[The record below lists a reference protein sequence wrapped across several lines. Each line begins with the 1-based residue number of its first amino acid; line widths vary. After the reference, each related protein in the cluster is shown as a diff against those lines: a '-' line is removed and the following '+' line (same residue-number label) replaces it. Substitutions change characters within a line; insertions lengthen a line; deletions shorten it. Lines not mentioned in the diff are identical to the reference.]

1 MKLKNVSKIIQS
13 TILAFICTASISAQS
28 LWDGTSSDK
37 SWYNDAETEFH
48 ITTAA
53 QLKGLADIVNDG
65 NKLTGKEIQIDSDID
80 LNNYEWTPIG
90 VWGTNYSFSGIF
102 NGNGHTIT
110 GIKPTMPDNSTHFNS
125 YGVLGFFGMASGT
138 IKNVYVKGSIEHT
151 TKSSS
156 DQRPNIGGLVGY
168 CSGSIENVKVDFDI
182 HFSYAVLSGGYCGT
196 VCGTG
201 WGHIKEARACGKID
215 FDNNS
220 TIDNFCIGGIA
231 GGFTTIEQAISY
243 TNISSKICDSNCKVG
258 GIIGQASTNND
269 ITDCAFYGALSL
281 TKGVYAGNTTYASI
295 GGICGYSYQCN
306 FTNVI
311 FSPSSFTSETNGYTE
326 NPIIGNKNEGTCTN
340 AYYTMFTTSNNNLGL
355 FVDNSYLYNPIN
367 GFSEDIWKFS
377 KDKLPM
383 IKSLMNKYF
392 ISFGFTNGSAGYE
405 VEEGGTLH
413 IKIVPDNEYCVA
425 YVYLN
430 NKDIT
435 DMLYGNTLILE
446 DVYSDG
452 SLYIVFKRK
461 NATAINKNSADDT
474 NIKIKN
480 GEITFNGIK
489 NNTLVTIY
497 SLDGKVVEKRY
508 VNPNGSIAITHG
520 EYIIKMNNSSFKV
533 IL

>member
-1 MKLKNVSKIIQS
+1 
-13 TILAFICTASISAQS
+13 
-28 LWDGTSSDK
+28 
-37 SWYNDAETEFH
+37 
-48 ITTAA
+48 
-53 QLKGLADIVNDG
+53 
-65 NKLTGKEIQIDSDID
+65 
-80 LNNYEWTPIG
+80 
-90 VWGTNYSFSGIF
+90 
-102 NGNGHTIT
+102 
-110 GIKPTMPDNSTHFNS
+110 
-125 YGVLGFFGMASGT
+125 
-138 IKNVYVKGSIEHT
+138 
-151 TKSSS
+151 
-156 DQRPNIGGLVGY
+156 
-168 CSGSIENVKVDFDI
+168 
-182 HFSYAVLSGGYCGT
+182 
-196 VCGTG
+196 
-201 WGHIKEARACGKID
+201 
-215 FDNNS
+215 
-220 TIDNFCIGGIA
+220 
-231 GGFTTIEQAISY
+231 
-243 TNISSKICDSNCKVG
+243 
-258 GIIGQASTNND
+258 
-269 ITDCAFYGALSL
+269 
-281 TKGVYAGNTTYASI
+281 
-295 GGICGYSYQCN
+295 
-306 FTNVI
+306 
-311 FSPSSFTSETNGYTE
+311 
-326 NPIIGNKNEGTCTN
+326 
-340 AYYTMFTTSNNNLGL
+340 MFTTSNNNLGL